1 MNRASTLLLI
11 AALPGVALLI
21 YLALHATEG
30 WQLLVV
36 AAFLA
41 CFVMAWL
48 RASKAILILSYA
60 ITCSLSAWVVWVNL

>member
-1 MNRASTLLLI
+1 MNRASTVLLL
-11 AALPGVALLI
+11 AAAPGLALLL

-41 CFVMAWL
+41 CFVTAGI
-48 RASKAILILSYA
+48 RASKAILIFSYA
-60 ITCSLSAWVVWVNL
+60 LTCSLSLWVVWVNL